1 MKVGCS
7 ILDSSVMG
15 GLGRRSS
22 FKGESGALAK
32 RSSDFGF
39 PLRSRDLLQVLCEP
53 LCGALGR
60 PCSHFADDGGA
71 LRGTGRPDKKLP
83 TAVSLTRV
91 AKEGGFYVP
100 LSTLHQP
107 GFSEDFVGCG

>member
-1 MKVGCS
+1 MKMGCC
-7 ILDSSVMG
+7 ILGSSVTE

-32 RSSDFGF
+32 RSSSISDFGF
-39 PLRSRDLLQVLCEP
+39 PPASSRELLQVLCEP

-71 LRGTGRPDKKLP
+71 IRGKR
-83 TAVSLTRV
+83 
-91 AKEGGFYVP
+91 
-100 LSTLHQP
+100 
-107 GFSEDFVGCG
+107 